1 MCKYVQMRIELAI
14 SSIDVRVKN
23 PVYNLFNLPKA
34 VQFKPVCVYESLQ
47 TTYVKTYIYFIN
59 PESSSI
65 YYLIYIHTPFGLPG
79 VRLLISFSIS
89 LFLALYGS

>member
-1 MCKYVQMRIELAI
+1 MCEHVQMWIELAT
-14 SSIDVRVKN
+14 SFIDVRVKN
-23 PVYNLFNLPKA
+23 PVFNLFNLPKA
-34 VQFKPVCVYESLQ
+34 DQFKPVCVYESLQ
-47 TTYVKTYIYFIN
+47 TTYVKTYIHFIN
-59 PESSSI
+59 PESSI